1 MGQRVARESI
11 SQKSAGNREEVQF
24 CVFST
29 ASGWL
34 GLAGRNG
41 RVCGLMLGHPDRQM
55 VIDQAASMYGDSW
68 RQSDWAPELAARLQ
82 AYFHGAVDDFAD
94 IKLDLPESTAFQVA
108 VRKAVRAIP
117 YGQTATYAEIACRAG
132 SPRAARGV
140 GGVMA
145 SNRIPI
151 LIPCH
156 RVVASGGRLGGFS
169 APRGVDLKRW
179 LLEREA
185 EGLADVAGS
194 PCE

>member
-1 MGQRVARESI
+1 MGQRVTRPSVSEKATGASGEI
-11 SQKSAGNREEVQF
+11 QF

-29 ASGWL
+29 ASGWM
-34 GLAGRNG
+34 GLAGRND
-41 RVCGLMLGHPDRQM
+41 RVCGLMLGHPDRQS
-55 VIDQAASMYGDSW
+55 VIDQASSMFGEHW
-68 RQSDWAPELAARLQ
+68 RQSDWAPELAARLRGYLQ
-82 AYFHGAVDDFAD
+82 GAVDDFAD
-94 IKLDLPESTAFQVA
+94 VELELPDSTPFQQA

-117 YGQTATYAEIACRAG
+117 YGQTATYAEIAGRVG

-140 GGVMA
+140 GGVMS

-169 APRGVDLKRW
+169 APQGVDLKRW

-185 EGLADVAGS
+185 AGVAG
-194 PCE
+194 